1 VLGAGPVGLAVIA
14 ALGAA
19 GVELIVAADFSAT
32 RRALALIMGAHQA
45 VDPHDVS
52 AIDAWR
58 VLGAKLLVVF
68 EAVGVPGMLDAAMGE
83 VDVAPIITGSVGID
97 GIPDAF
103 LALAD
108 PDAHAKILVE
118 PAT

>member
-1 VLGAGPVGLAVIA
+1 MEFAETLRRIA
-14 ALGAA
+14 
-19 GVELIVAADFSAT
+19 E
-32 RRALALIMGAHQA
+32 
-45 VDPHDVS
+45 
-52 AIDAWR
+52 
-58 VLGAKLLVVF
+58 
-68 EAVGVPGMLDAAMGE
+68 GE

-97 GIPDAF
+97 AIPDAF

>member
-1 VLGAGPVGLAVIA
+1 MGAQILIVGVCMQPDTVRPMVAIGKELNLQFVLGYDPMEFAETLRRIA
-14 ALGAA
+14 
-19 GVELIVAADFSAT
+19 E
-32 RRALALIMGAHQA
+32 
-45 VDPHDVS
+45 
-52 AIDAWR
+52 
-58 VLGAKLLVVF
+58 
-68 EAVGVPGMLDAAMGE
+68 GE

-97 GIPDAF
+97 AIPDAF